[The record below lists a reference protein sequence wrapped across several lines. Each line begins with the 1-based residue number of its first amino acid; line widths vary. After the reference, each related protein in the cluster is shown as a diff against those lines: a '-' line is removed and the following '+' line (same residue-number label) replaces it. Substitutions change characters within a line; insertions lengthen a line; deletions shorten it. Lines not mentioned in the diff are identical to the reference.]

1 MKIRELKSVNVRLYR
16 AIMRSRLWWYHDG
29 FDIYERRG
37 DKTISGEE
45 IGNLGV
51 NDLFDLFT
59 DDQILRNTMGLGKV
73 GLAQLKELA

>member
-1 MKIRELKSVNVRLYR
+1 MKIRELKSVNIRLYR
-16 AIMRSRLWWYHDG
+16 SILRSRIWWYRDG

-45 IGNLGV
+45 IKNLEV
-51 NDLFDLFT
+51 KDLFDLFT
-59 DDQILRNTMGLGKV
+59 DDQIIRNTRGLGMV